1 MRHDAGMTHH
11 LFELTGRTA
20 LVTGS
25 SRGIGLTLA
34 RGLGRAGAR
43 VVLNG
48 RDAARLAAVAEELQG
63 EGLTVDT
70 APFDVTDEVAVD
82 AAIAQVED
90 KVAAIDILVNNAGM
104 QLRRPLQDFSAV
116 DWHRLL
122 ETNVTSAFLV
132 GRAVGTRMLER
143 GAGKIINVCSV
154 QSELARPTI
163 APYTATKG
171 ALKSLTRGMCADWAP
186 HGICVNAIGPGYFNT
201 ELNAALRAD
210 PEFDGWLRRRTPAG
224 RWGELEELVGV
235 AVFLAAP
242 ASDFV
247 HGQIIYVDGGLT
259 AVI

>member
-1 MRHDAGMTHH
+1 MRDDSGVSHD
-11 LFELTGRTA
+11 LFDLSGRTA

-48 RDAARLAAVAEELQG
+48 RDADRLAAAAGALRA
-63 EGLTVDT
+63 EGLTV
-70 APFDVTDEVAVD
+70 AVVPFDVTDEAAVD
-82 AAIAQVED
+82 AAVARIEGE
-90 KVAAIDILVNNAGM
+90 VAAIDILVNNAGM
-104 QLRRPLQDFSAV
+104 QLRRPLQDFAAS

-132 GRAVGTRMLER
+132 GRAVGRRMLAR
-143 GAGKIINVCSV
+143 SAGKIINVCSV
-154 QSELARPTI
+154 QSELARATI

>member
-1 MRHDAGMTHH
+1 MRDHPGVSQD
-11 LFELTGRTA
+11 LFDLGGRTA

-48 RDAARLAAVAEELQG
+48 RDGDRLAAAAAQLRAD
-63 EGLTVDT
+63 GLSVEV
-70 APFDVTDEVAVD
+70 APFDVTDEAAVD
-82 AAIAQVED
+82 AAVARIEGN
-90 KVAAIDILVNNAGM
+90 VAAIDILVNNAGM
-104 QLRRPLQDFSAV
+104 QLRRPLQEFPTA
-116 DWHRLL
+116 DWHRLM
-122 ETNVTSAFLV
+122 EANVTSAFLV
-132 GRAVGTRMLER
+132 GRAVGARMLER

-154 QSELARPTI
+154 QSELARATI